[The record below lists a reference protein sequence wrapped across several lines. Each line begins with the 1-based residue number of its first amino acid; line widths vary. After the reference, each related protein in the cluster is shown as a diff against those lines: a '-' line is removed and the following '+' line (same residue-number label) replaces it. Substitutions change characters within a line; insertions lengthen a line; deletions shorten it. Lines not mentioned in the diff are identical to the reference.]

1 KQRRTYTAPLKRWD
15 KEKIELERG
24 LVKNYGLRRKKEL
37 WRLEALLRR
46 FRSRA
51 KKLIATRDATEE
63 KILLQKLHKLGIIK
77 DIMRIIEKNIE
88 SYGNLI
94 VTGSFLDEGFHF
106 NDLDLIFVAE
116 NEIKTSRVKEEIKEK
131 TGIQAHI
138 LTLNNKSLVRGLE
151 VDPLYQMM
159 LSRCIVSNRFVFK
172 AKHRVDYKL
181 LDLHLLK
188 SKTLID
194 NYNFLSGNEK
204 YDLVRNMLAIWLY
217 MNDKKINKEIVDRE
231 IKTSLGLND
240 VNELKQNMVDK
251 KIFLKKYKLMYDKT
265 FAKILRG
272 IESGA
277 NVT

>member
-1 KQRRTYTAPLKRWD
+1 MEIIGKVSKGSKMDQIYIPKNRAGLAIGNYVVVKPL
-15 KEKIELERG
+15 
-24 LVKNYGLRRKKEL
+24 
-37 WRLEALLRR
+37 
-46 FRSRA
+46 
-51 KKLIATRDATEE
+51 EE
-63 KILLQKLHKLGIIK
+63 KKRIEKLYFYGIKSVEPIKLGIIK

-138 LTLNNKSLVRGLE
+138 LTLNNKSLVMGLE

>member
-1 KQRRTYTAPLKRWD
+1 MEIIGKVSKGSKMDQIYIPKNRAGLAIGDYVVVKPLEGK
-15 KEKIELERG
+15 KPIEKFYF
-24 LVKNYGLRRKKEL
+24 YGIKGVEP
-37 WRLEALLRR
+37 
-46 FRSRA
+46 
-51 KKLIATRDATEE
+51 I
-63 KILLQKLHKLGIIK
+63 KLGIIK

-116 NEIKTSRVKEEIKEK
+116 NEIKTNIVKKEIKEK

-159 LSRCIVSNRFVFK
+159 LSRCIVSNRLVFK

-194 NYNFLSGNEK
+194 NFDFLSGNEK

-217 MNDKKINKEIVDRE
+217 MNGKKVNKEIVDRE
-231 IKTSLGLND
+231 IKKSLGLND
-240 VNELKQNMVDK
+240 INKLKQNMVDK
-251 KIFLKKYKLMYDKT
+251 KIFLKKYKLMYDKV

-277 NVT
+277 KQE